1 MRTEVKAAVAVV
13 VAALSLI
20 LLSYPLGDTA
30 EKDPR
35 IWRLMKFKY
44 GQEGLL
50 INQTI
55 FPFVDSFASKRIC
68 IEGSETVL
76 DYFLYDTIPRS
87 SVGIQSDVVVAQVE
101 GEVPPAYYLITNNTK
116 WVMNN
121 ITRSYHYG
129 IDPLKVV
136 TTSKDFIDLFPTTF
150 YF

>member
-1 MRTEVKAAVAVV
+1 
-13 VAALSLI
+13 
-20 LLSYPLGDTA
+20 
-30 EKDPR
+30 
-35 IWRLMKFKY
+35 MKFKY
-44 GQEGLL
+44 GLEGLL

-55 FPFVDSFASKRIC
+55 FPFADSFASKRIC
-68 IEGSETVL
+68 LEGSETVL

-87 SVGIQSDVVVAQVE
+87 SVAIEADVVVAQVE

-121 ITRSYHYG
+121 ISRSYHYG

-136 TTSKDFIDLFPTTF
+136 TTTKDFIDLFPTTF